1 MSAALA
7 SLMPDVPK
15 APAPSDSIL
24 SFILIGGFGSA
35 LFVTLSSIAVSLLPG
50 HPEWQVN
57 AACYAMTILPI
68 YLLHRRFS
76 FRSVAAHRQAL
87 PRYVTV
93 QLMALGLAA
102 LFSFVIYGTLRLPP
116 FAAALLVVA
125 LTSGVNFVVL
135 RSWAFAAESV
145 PLAPWRVLYRWAK
158 RGSNRLPV
166 G

>member
-7 SLMPDVPK
+7 SLMPEVPE
-15 APAPSDSIL
+15 APARSESIL

-35 LFVTLSSIAVSLLPG
+35 LFVTLSSVAVALMPA
-50 HPEWQVN
+50 HPEWQLN
-57 AACYAMTILPI
+57 AACYALTILPI

-76 FRSVAAHRQAL
+76 FRSVAAHRRAL

-102 LFSFVIYGTLRLPP
+102 LFSFIIYGTMRLPP
-116 FAAALLVVA
+116 VAAAILVVV

>member
-7 SLMPDVPK
+7 SLMPDVPR
-15 APAPSDSIL
+15 APARSESIF

-35 LFVTLSSIAVSLLPG
+35 LFVTLSSIAVSLLA

-57 AACYAMTILPI
+57 AACYALTILPI

-76 FRSVAAHRQAL
+76 FRSVAAHRRAL
-87 PRYVTV
+87 PRYVAV

-102 LFSFVIYGTLRLPP
+102 LFSFVIYGTLHLPP
-116 FAAALLVVA
+116 FAAAILVVA
-125 LTSGVNFVVL
+125 LTSGLNFVVL
-135 RSWAFAAESV
+135 RSWAFAGGSV
-145 PLAPWRVLYRWAK
+145 PLAPWLVLSRLAK